1 MCICTLI
8 FSSFPGKIIKARKQR
23 EKQIEGEKEFTTKQK
38 NEEIFREKKIQN
50 QLIKQTTNY
59 KLMSAYG
66 GRAV

>member
-38 NEEIFREKKIQN
+38 KWGNISGEENSKS
-50 QLIKQTTNY
+50 IKQTNN
-59 KLMSAYG
+59 KLPIKAEKS
-66 GRAV
+66 